1 MLLVSRQ
8 IAQSV
13 RNKRYPRE
21 SCWMCF
27 TSIFSYRVRHGPNA
41 PSQTHSHVMESNYN
55 DTNLF
60 FFSQQVINRRNSLT
74 QEDIDTVSVNSFKNK
89 LEKKRTC
96 QMDFFKDK

>member
-8 IAQSV
+8 ITQSV
-13 RNKRYPRE
+13 RNNRHPRE

-41 PSQTHSHVMESNYN
+41 PSQIHSHVMENNYN

-60 FFSQQVINRRNSLT
+60 FSQQVINRWNSLT
-74 QEDIDTVSVNSFKNK
+74 QEDIDAISLNSFKSN
-89 LEKKRTC
+89 L
-96 QMDFFKDK
+96 